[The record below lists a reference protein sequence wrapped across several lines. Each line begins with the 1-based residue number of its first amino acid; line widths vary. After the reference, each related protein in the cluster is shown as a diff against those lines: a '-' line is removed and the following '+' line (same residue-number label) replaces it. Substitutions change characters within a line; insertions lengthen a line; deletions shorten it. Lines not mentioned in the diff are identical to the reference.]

1 MKNTSKFISVILCI
15 FLLTGC
21 AEEKD
26 RAISFENRTAE
37 NNEKI
42 IISAPTEYASAL
54 SKVSERIESN
64 IPGLKILFSEKDADI
79 IITDRLP
86 SDSFSEYMSL
96 EDISGQIKNT
106 VIPELTVKN
115 GNDIIGIPLFLKIE
129 SYWFDNLYYQANSKS
144 VPFSLSA
151 VKEAIKSAEHGAI
164 FDRSASESFFW
175 STLAPYYLA
184 SGGTENELGFA
195 DFNREKLTA
204 AAESTA
210 RLFKEK
216 IVSVNEAA
224 NELFLSERL
233 MFYITDVSEI
243 AAERHSLPINSEV
256 SFAPDLIFDDGTAE
270 LIVRSAFIAVKKAL
284 PKALVNKFLGE
295 LYSNEILL
303 NIIKSSGIPL
313 ACRIEYNNNSVPEL
327 VSGINAV
334 LSSPDVNIHY
344 INCFWNE
351 QTVSAVNNAI
361 NIISKGN
368 HNAKQAINILFSE

>member
-1 MKNTSKFISVILCI
+1 MKNTSKFISVVLCI

-26 RAISFENRTAE
+26 RAISSENRTAE

-42 IISAPTEYASAL
+42 IISAPPKYASAL

-64 IPGLKILFSEKDADI
+64 IPGLKILFSENDADI

-151 VKEAIKSAEHGAI
+151 VKEAVQSAEHGAI

-184 SGGTENELGFA
+184 AGGTGKELGFA
-195 DFNREKLTA
+195 EFDREKLGA
-204 AAESTA
+204 AVKSSA

-216 IVSVNEAA
+216 IVSVNDTAK
-224 NELFLSERL
+224 ELFLSERL

-243 AAERHSLPINSEV
+243 TVERHSLPVNSEI
-256 SFAPDLIFDDGTAE
+256 SFTPGLIFDDGKAE
-270 LIVRSAFIAVKKAL
+270 LVIRSAFITVKKSA

-295 LYSNEILL
+295 LYSNEMLL
-303 NIIKSSGIPL
+303 NIIKSSEIPL